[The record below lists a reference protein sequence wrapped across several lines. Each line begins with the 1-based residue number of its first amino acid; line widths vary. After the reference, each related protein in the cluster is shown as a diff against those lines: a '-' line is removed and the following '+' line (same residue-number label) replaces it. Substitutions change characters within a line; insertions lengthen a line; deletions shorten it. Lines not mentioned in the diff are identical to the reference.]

1 MSIIRKEKITKP
13 RILFLDFDP
22 KVVDTIAKKGYVTI
36 QGDSGFSGKPTKI
49 PQHPSEVEIIYWD
62 CTKFQQLGK
71 GVYSNPIYDRAEL
84 LLPYFKY
91 VRRKGGLV
99 TVILSK
105 GEAFSEYISPSI
117 GCQFSTAQRITTNII
132 PPNFDDFQ
140 EEEPESARYI
150 KPLLER
156 FVQDENIK
164 YSIIWGGNQ
173 VGYYSFFADEDN
185 NRFVSFDNS
194 GLLIFPFVSHLS
206 DFILCTLQDC
216 FPYIANE
223 DIFPDIH
230 NVVWLNSDEFIYPE
244 IKTLESEIVDIQ
256 QKTQE
261 QVNKIEKKIKTVRDK
276 TSFLN
281 QALIADDSDA
291 FNEEG
296 KLKPQV
302 VKMFKVLGFKVT
314 DLDEENK
321 KLGRALKE
329 DIQVSYNG
337 YFALVEVKGSER
349 GAKASW
355 VRVDLNAHITEYA
368 RIKKVETTTLSS
380 MLVFNHERRTSPL
393 DRTQPFASDPNLI
406 TYCVE
411 SNITL
416 IPIYGLYKLCEA
428 VLTDKTSAEDAR
440 AELKNPGLCTF
451 TEK

>member
-22 KVVDTIAKKGYVTI
+22 KVVKAIAEKGYFTI
-36 QGDSGFSGKPTKI
+36 QGDSGLSGKPTKI
-49 PQHPSEVEIIYWD
+49 PQHPSEVELIFWD
-62 CTKFQQLGK
+62 CSKLTVRPSGMGF
-71 GVYSNPIYDRAEL
+71 SPDYDAIKKTQ
-84 LLPYFKY
+84 PYFTY
-91 VRRKGGLV
+91 VRSKNGTTTVLLSRDTIVPKHISGATGYTFGL
-99 TVILSK
+99 TPRS
-105 GEAFSEYISPSI
+105 
-117 GCQFSTAQRITTNII
+117 TTNII
-132 PPNFDDFQ
+132 PPTY
-140 EEEPESARYI
+140 EEEGIEHL

-164 YSIIWGGNQ
+164 FSIGWLDNK
-173 VGYYSFFADEDN
+173 VGYTDFYTDEDN
-185 NRFVSFDNS
+185 NRFVGFSDPD
-194 GLLIFPFVSHLS
+194 LLIFPYVNSQV
-206 DFILCTLQDC
+206 DFILCALQDC
-216 FPYIANE
+216 FPYMTNE

-244 IKTLESEIVDIQ
+244 VKTLEGEIVDIQ
-256 QKTQE
+256 IKAQE
-261 QVNKIEKKIKTVRDK
+261 QIGNVEKKIQIVRDK

-321 KLGRALKE
+321 KLGQALKE
-329 DIQVSYNG
+329 DIQISDSG
-337 YFALVEVKGSER
+337 YFALVEVKGTER

-355 VRVDLNAHITEYA
+355 IRVDLNAHITEYA
-368 RIKKVETTTLSS
+368 RIKKVETVNLCS
-380 MLVFNHERRTSPL
+380 MLVFNHERRINPL
-393 DRTQPFASDPNLI
+393 DRTPPFASDPHLI
-406 TYCVE
+406 TYCTD

-416 IPIYGLYKLCEA
+416 IPIYELYKLCVA
-428 VLTDKTSAEDAR
+428 VLTDKVSVEDAR
-440 AELKNPGLCTF
+440 TKLKNPGLYKF